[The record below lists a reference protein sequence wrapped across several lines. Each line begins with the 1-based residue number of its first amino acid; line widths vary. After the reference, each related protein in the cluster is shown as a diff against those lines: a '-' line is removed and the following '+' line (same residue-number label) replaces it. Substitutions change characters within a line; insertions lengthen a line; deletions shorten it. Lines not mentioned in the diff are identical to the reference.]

1 MERGALKYHTVSRRL
16 TNLKNHKRREQ
27 DFLIKMRKSIQGVSY
42 RREDGGKGCK
52 HCFSLMMYEFFSNNV
67 LCSASISFTMYI
79 FLKIL

>member
-42 RREDGGKGCK
+42 RREDGGRGVSTA
-52 HCFSLMMYEFFSNNV
+52 FR
-67 LCSASISFTMYI
+67 
-79 FLKIL
+79 

>member
-27 DFLIKMRKSIQGVSY
+27 DFLIKKIQGVSY

-67 LCSASISFTMYI
+67 LCSASISFTMFI